1 MMRRLCLLGFVI
13 LAGCQ
18 NLVGPFTRTDTGSR
32 ADDPYYSI
40 GEQENRGRSR
50 FALPDPGNYPGGYP
64 APTGITNGLVP
75 PTQ

>member
-1 MMRRLCLLGFVI
+1 MMRRLYLLGFVI

-18 NLVGPFTRTDTGSR
+18 NLVGPYTRTDTNTR

-40 GEQENRGRSR
+40 AEQEARGRSR
-50 FALPDPGNYPGGYP
+50 FALPDPGNYPP
-64 APTGITNGLVP
+64 PTGFVNGLTP